1 MTAASQVG
9 PTSEVALRIE
19 GLTVRYGSFRALDD
33 VSFTANAGEVIGLI
47 GPNGAGKTT
56 LVKSICGQT
65 NPETGSVEVAGT
77 RIKMRTSKTGL
88 VGLVPQEIG
97 LYPFMTA
104 AENLDVF
111 ARLYRFDRAAR
122 QQAVQRALA
131 DVDMA
136 THAGKRVSSLS
147 GGMKR
152 RINVAAA
159 ILDRPKLLI
168 LDEPTAGV
176 DVAARDTIHQLAR
189 KLAGQGM
196 TVLLVTHELEQAEL
210 ICDRVLVLANGS
222 KRYFAAPDDV
232 LSDVYA
238 GRQQV
243 SLKLRYKPD
252 DRLRAALAAKDFF
265 SADGHLLWSGL
276 GKEDGP
282 DLIDEMRKMVVES
295 GNILQEV
302 SVRRPGLE
310 TLLHDIASE
319 PKAATESVAA

>member
-1 MTAASQVG
+1 MNAASQNG
-9 PTSEVALRIE
+9 QGIEQTLAIE
-19 GLTVRYGSFRALDD
+19 GLTVTYGSFRALDN

-65 NPETGSVEVAGT
+65 NPETGSIEVAGT

-122 QQAVQRALA
+122 RDAVKRALA
-131 DVDMA
+131 DVDM
-136 THAGKRVSSLS
+136 TGHADKRVSSLS

-189 KLAGQGM
+189 KLTGQGM

-243 SLKLRYKPD
+243 SLKLRHEPD
-252 DRLRAALAAKDFF
+252 DTLRAALIARDFS
-265 SADGHLLWSGL
+265 SADGHLVWSGL
-276 GKEDGP
+276 GQEEGP
-282 DLIDEMRKMVVES
+282 DLIDETRKAVTAS

-319 PKAATESVAA
+319 PQVKTDDVAA